1 MRIGHGYDAH
11 RFGDKRPFVI
21 GGVHIPYERGI
32 DAHSDGDTLL
42 HAVIDALFG
51 AAGMPDIGAHYPD
64 SSAAFD
70 NVNSM
75 DLLKDAVNEVSCAGF
90 ALEYLDCTI
99 VAQAPKMAQWLPQM
113 RQNIADACGVDVS
126 RVNVKATT
134 EERMGFTGEKL
145 GLAAHAVCLLREECP
160 GFPEH
165 SHL

>member
-11 RFGDKRPFVI
+11 RFGDMRPFVI
-21 GGVHIPYERGI
+21 GGVRIPCERGI

-64 SSAAFD
+64 SSAAFE

-75 DLLKDAVNEVSCAGF
+75 DLLIDAVKEISGAGF
-90 ALEYLDCTI
+90 AVEYLDCTI
-99 VAQAPKMAQWLPQM
+99 VAQTPKMAQWLPQM
-113 RQNIADACGVDVS
+113 RQNIAAACCVDVS

>member
-21 GGVHIPYERGI
+21 GGVRIPCEYGI

-64 SSAAFD
+64 TSDAFN
-70 NVNSM
+70 NVDSM
-75 DLLKDAVNEVSCAGF
+75 FLLKDAVEKVYSADF
-90 ALEYLDCTI
+90 TLEYLDCTI
-99 VAQAPKMAQWLPQM
+99 VAQAPKMAAWLPQM
-113 RQNIADACGVDVS
+113 RNNIADACCVPVA
-126 RVNVKATT
+126 RVNIKATT

-160 GFPEH
+160 GCPEH
-165 SHL
+165 SHI

>member
-1 MRIGHGYDAH
+1 M
-11 RFGDKRPFVI
+11 I
-21 GGVHIPYERGI
+21 GGVRIPCERGI

-75 DLLKDAVNEVSCAGF
+75 DLLIDAVKEISGAGF

-99 VAQAPKMAQWLPQM
+99 VAQTPKMAQWLPQM
-113 RQNIADACGVDVS
+113 RQNIAAACCVDVS

>member
-11 RFGDKRPFVI
+11 RFGKQRPFVI
-21 GGVHIPYERGI
+21 GGVHIPCEYGI

-64 SSAAFD
+64 TADAFD
-70 NVNSM
+70 NVDSIY
-75 DLLKDAVNEVSCAGF
+75 LLRDAVNEVYQAGF

-99 VAQAPKMAQWLPQM
+99 VAQVPKMAAWRPQM
-113 RQNIADACGVDVS
+113 RANIADACRVPVS
-126 RVNVKATT
+126 RVNIKATT
-134 EERMGFTGEKL
+134 EEKMGFTGEKL

-160 GFPEH
+160 GEPEH
-165 SHL
+165 SSI

>member
-11 RFGDKRPFVI
+11 RFGDMRPFVI
-21 GGVHIPYERGI
+21 GGVRIPCEHGI

-70 NVNSM
+70 NVNSI
-75 DLLKDAVNEVSCAGF
+75 DLLIDAVKEISGAGF

-113 RQNIADACGVDVS
+113 RQNIAAACCVDVS

>member
-11 RFGDKRPFVI
+11 RFGDMRPFVI
-21 GGVHIPYERGI
+21 GGVRIPCEHGI

-75 DLLKDAVNEVSCAGF
+75 DLLIDAVKEISGAGF

-99 VAQAPKMAQWLPQM
+99 VAQTPKMAQWLPQM
-113 RQNIADACGVDVS
+113 RQNIAAACCVDVS

>member
-11 RFGDKRPFVI
+11 RFGQQRPFVI
-21 GGVHIPYERGI
+21 GGVRVPCDFGI

-64 SSAAFD
+64 TSADFD
-70 NVNSM
+70 NVDSM
-75 DLLKDAVNEVSCAGF
+75 VLLRDAVAEVNRAGF
-90 ALEYLDCTI
+90 SLEYLDCTI
-99 VAQAPKMAQWLPQM
+99 VAQSPKMAAWLPQM
-113 RQNIADACGVDVS
+113 RANIAEACRVPVA
-126 RVNVKATT
+126 RVNIKATT

-160 GFPEH
+160 GYPGH
-165 SHL
+165 PCL

>member
-11 RFGDKRPFVI
+11 RFGDMRPFVI
-21 GGVHIPYERGI
+21 GGVRIPCEHGI

-70 NVNSM
+70 NVNSI
-75 DLLKDAVNEVSCAGF
+75 DLLIDAVKEISGAGF

-99 VAQAPKMAQWLPQM
+99 VAQTPKMAQWLPQM
-113 RQNIADACGVDVS
+113 RQNIAAACCVDVS

>member
-11 RFGDKRPFVI
+11 RFGDMRPFVI
-21 GGVHIPYERGI
+21 GGVRIPCERGI

-70 NVNSM
+70 KVKSM
-75 DLLKDAVNEVSCAGF
+75 DLLIDAVKEISGAGF

-99 VAQAPKMAQWLPQM
+99 VAQTPKMAQWLPQM
-113 RQNIADACGVDVS
+113 RQNIAAACCVDVS